1 MFKVAIQS
9 RNIEHD
15 VIFKDMFKMD
25 QTTLTQS
32 TTPVLDMTGIAYYS
46 NLATTQAQRNQLQ
59 NENCV
64 KLKLADAI
72 KESFQD
78 KELNLHAYLMHA
90 NRMVI

>member
-1 MFKVAIQS
+1 MAIELSFKMFKVAIQS

-46 NLATTQAQRNQLQ
+46 NLATT
-59 NENCV
+59 
-64 KLKLADAI
+64 
-72 KESFQD
+72 
-78 KELNLHAYLMHA
+78 
-90 NRMVI
+90 